1 MPVHSSVDR
10 EDACADAVEHEEVR
24 ARCGGAC
31 VCLAVSTVPTPAVD
45 LAARR
50 HATHTPPMPRPA
62 FTDGQRHLARLRL
75 AGQLLGAERAE
86 SPAEAVRWML
96 ALQAQ
101 DFPGVKWS
109 VGLRTAGATE
119 RDVETAL
126 DAGRLVRSW
135 PMRGTLH
142 LVTARDLP
150 WMLEL
155 TASRSIVSAARRR
168 AVLGITEADI
178 ERARETAIDSLTG
191 GRALARA
198 NLLGAIQ
205 AGGVS
210 TAGQRGYHL
219 LWYLAQTGTLVM
231 GGTDAR
237 GQTYALLDEW
247 VGDRLRFERDEALGE
262 LARRYFASHGPAT
275 VADLVRWSGLTV
287 RDVRRG
293 LEVAGEAL
301 TTIEVESVTYNLSPE
316 TLGAPVPATGV
327 LLLPGFDEYVL
338 GYRDRSA
345 ALAPEHNDAI
355 VPGGNGMFKATIV
368 VDGEIVGTWS
378 RRATSREVV
387 VEPAPFDESSPE
399 REGLVAAAER
409 YGRFLGRRA
418 TVGTRRSV
426 SVTDRDVRSSPNG

>member
-1 MPVHSSVDR
+1 
-10 EDACADAVEHEEVR
+10 
-24 ARCGGAC
+24 
-31 VCLAVSTVPTPAVD
+31 
-45 LAARR
+45 
-50 HATHTPPMPRPA
+50 MPRHT
-62 FTDGQRHLARLRL
+62 FTDGQRRLARLRL

-109 VGLRTAGATE
+109 VGLRTPGATE
-119 RDVETAL
+119 RDVEAAL
-126 DAGRLVRSW
+126 DAGQLVRSW

-142 LVTARDLP
+142 LVAAEDLP

-155 TASRSIVSAARRR
+155 TTSRSIVSTARRR

-198 NLLGAIQ
+198 DLLGAMQ
-205 AGGVS
+205 TGGVS

-237 GQTYALLDEW
+237 GQTFALLDEW
-247 VGDRLRFERDEALGE
+247 VRDPLRFERDEALGE
-262 LARRYFASHGPAT
+262 LVRRYFASHGPAT

-301 TTIEVESVTYNLSPE
+301 TTIEVDAVTYHLAPE
-316 TLGAPVPATGV
+316 TLGAPVPAPSV

-345 ALAPEHNDAI
+345 VLAPEHSDAI

-387 VEPAPFDESSPE
+387 VEPALFEEPSPE

-409 YGRFLGRRA
+409 YGRFLERPAKVA
-418 TVGTRRSV
+418 THGSASVG
-426 SVTDRDVRSSPNG
+426 DRDVRPSA